1 MEQKRILTKTFE
13 DFLLERELLEEG
25 LIYSY
30 GGDTFLKHIKGN
42 FGKYIITSEAVP
54 LFPMVEK
61 LKPMT
66 VTVVFKKEIKN
77 EFAELKKLMDFYGY
91 FVSKTVNQPSYVSLQ
106 FEPKYPVKYKK
117 EQLEGFSIFHIVPKN
132 RLRKILTIGLSPK
145 QSTTTF
151 NHPSNRIYLFF
162 TNDVRY
168 VQGLRKKLAKDR
180 NTIEDKFT
188 ILNINEIYS
197 DVFVDES
204 FQYNPPNY
212 FAGFVLKNIEPSQIK
227 ITNL

>member
-13 DFLLERELLEEG
+13 DFLLEKELLEEG

-66 VTVVFKKEIKN
+66 VTVVFKKEIKK
-77 EFAELKKLMDFYGY
+77 EFQELKKLMDFYGY
-91 FVSKTVNQPSYVSLQ
+91 FVSKKDDQPSYLSLQ

-117 EQLEGFSIFHIVPKN
+117 EQLEGFNIFHIAPKN
-132 RLRKILTIGLSPK
+132 RLHKILTIGLSPK

-168 VQGLRKKLAKDR
+168 VQSLRKKLAKDR
-180 NTIEDKFT
+180 NTIEDKFS
-188 ILNINEIYS
+188 ILGINEIYS

>member
-1 MEQKRILTKTFE
+1 VQQKRILTKTFE

-30 GGDTFLKHIKGN
+30 GGDIFLKRIKQN
-42 FGKYIITSEAVP
+42 FGKYIIDSEAIP
-54 LFPMVEK
+54 LFSVTEK
-61 LKPMT
+61 IKPMT
-66 VTVVFKKEIKN
+66 VTVIFKKDIQTRLE
-77 EFAELKKLMDFYGY
+77 ELKKLMNFYGY
-91 FVSKTVNQPSYVSLQ
+91 FVSKQEDAPNNISFQ

-117 EQLEGFSIFHIVPKN
+117 EQLDGFNIYHIAPKN
-132 RLRKILTIGLSPK
+132 RLHKIFSIGLSPK

-151 NHPSNRIYLFF
+151 DHPANRIYLFF

-168 VQGLRKKLAKDR
+168 VQVFRRNLAKDR
-180 NTIEDKFT
+180 EIEEDKLA
-188 ILNINEIYS
+188 ILEIEEIYD

-212 FAGFVLKNIEPSQIK
+212 FAGFVLKNIYPSQIK
-227 ITNL
+227 MTNL